1 MPKNLDVE
9 KPRDSGAIK
18 ELETAKALL
27 AEGLVRNAAGRPS
40 RHLKASISYLALKNA
55 ALLAEKYRGYKQ
67 AGEDSR
73 TVPRM
78 GSRSSAHRQTT
89 GNGHIAERDGL

>member
-1 MPKNLDVE
+1 L
-9 KPRDSGAIK
+9 
-18 ELETAKALL
+18 LETRLEGL
-27 AEGLVRNAAGRPS
+27 PGAEGV
-40 RHLKASISYLALKNA
+40 SYLALKNA

-67 AGEDSR
+67 AGKDSR

-89 GNGHIAERDGL
+89 GNGHVAGEGGPQHHRNHVGIATTY

>member
-1 MPKNLDVE
+1 
-9 KPRDSGAIK
+9 
-18 ELETAKALL
+18 L
-27 AEGLVRNAAGRPS
+27 AEGLVRNAAGKAFQA
-40 RHLKASISYLALKNA
+40 LKAFISYLALKNA

-73 TVPRM
+73 TVPRT

-89 GNGHIAERDGL
+89 GNGHIAGEGGLQHHVGVATTY